1 MSGEEEGEKET
12 GRKGKQT
19 ERGKKEEE
27 DKSYLS
33 FSLQCLMR
41 AFFLFV
47 LILKYISFFF
57 SFLFFK
63 F

>member
-41 AFFLFV
+41 AF
-47 LILKYISFFF
+47 K
-57 SFLFFK
+57 
-63 F
+63 

>member
-1 MSGEEEGEKET
+1 MSRGEEEGGKET

-41 AFFLFV
+41 AFE
-47 LILKYISFFF
+47 
-57 SFLFFK
+57 
-63 F
+63 